1 MKKIYF
7 IFLVPLFLSAHNL
20 EELVNLSI
28 QNKLVDSSQ
37 KSLDSIKDEYESVK
51 SGYMPSL
58 DVGASQS
65 TTDKETA
72 SVAKNSSKVYG
83 SLSYE
88 LYDGGKKSDTYD
100 SYESSIKGSEQS
112 VEALKNDIS
121 LDVINYYYNYLSYI
135 SQKDAK
141 IKEIEQLESQLT
153 RLSRFLD
160 AGTTTEDEV
169 QKIISRLE
177 NSKVTLQEI
186 ELEMI
191 TITHNL
197 EYITGQTVS
206 IDSGSKVKELEND
219 AQTDLR
225 FDLKSTEF
233 NLESKLASARSEK
246 SGYLPTI
253 TLDNTYSYYDSNFD
267 NSTYESNALDHQN
280 VLSANLKWNIFS
292 FGETKYKYE
301 SKYKD
306 YLSSK
311 SKYEYEKNKANV
323 DLQLALKS
331 YDISKA
337 KIKSSEANLKAA
349 TTAYDVIKSKYESG
363 LIDNVSFLES
373 LSEKYTALSQLKT
386 SQNDLEIKKAKIL
399 YYSGKKL
406 EEYIKWENQ

>member
-100 SYESSIKGSEQS
+100 SYESSIKSNQQS

-206 IDSGSKVKELEND
+206 IDAGSNVKELEND

-331 YDISKA
+331 YDISKQ

-406 EEYIKWENQ
+406 EEYIK

>member
-7 IFLVPLFLSAHNL
+7 IFLVPLFLSAQNL

-100 SYESSIKGSEQS
+100 SYESSIKSNQQS

-206 IDSGSKVKELEND
+206 IDAGSNVKELEND

-280 VLSANLKWNIFS
+280 VLSANLKWNVFS

-311 SKYEYEKNKANV
+311 SKYEYEKNKGNV

-406 EEYIKWENQ
+406 EEYIK